1 MEVTKNSHK
10 KNLTLDSSP
19 RQIRS
24 QKLYQILL
32 KIYEF
37 SDLKDLLLLKEKE
50 FATLCDVEEI
60 HWYLNEDIFKNE
72 SLLDYNFK
80 KDLTSTPHH
89 CSCSL
94 SYKNQIYGELIFIS
108 SKMTKTQN
116 HFLQKIGLA
125 LSSSLHFI
133 QNKKRLETSRKQWE
147 FTFDSFYR
155 AFCITDNQFR
165 ILKFNQAFS
174 HYVGKPNLL
183 NSKISDVFPFPIKI
197 PSKDGSWISEGK
209 FEDKKIGLEFHL
221 KTLYLKNE
229 RLPIRLIRVK
239 DVTKRIKMEQKINQ
253 QAQQREL
260 GFIKGS
266 VAHELNNP
274 LAGIKALLHI
284 ISKNL
289 PPKES
294 SIKGTLEEMSQAV
307 ERCQAIVQNLLSAS
321 HSPQEEKEQNTH
333 LST

>member
-10 KNLTLDSSP
+10 KNPTSDSSP

-24 QKLYQILL
+24 QKLYQILF

-37 SDLKDLLLLKEKE
+37 SDLKDLFLLKEKE
-50 FATLCDVEEI
+50 FATLCGVKEI

-108 SKMTKTQN
+108 SKITKAQSN
-116 HFLQKIGLA
+116 FLQKIGLA
-125 LSSSLHFI
+125 LSSSLYFM
-133 QNKKRLETSRKQWE
+133 QNKKRLEISRKQWE
-147 FTFDSFYR
+147 FTFNSFYR
-155 AFCITDNQFR
+155 AFCITDNNFR

-174 HYVGKPNLL
+174 HYVENHNLL
-183 NSKISDVFPFPIKI
+183 NSKISDIFPFPIKKPI
-197 PSKDGSWISEGK
+197 RDGSWISQEQLEGK
-209 FEDKKIGLEFHL
+209 KISLEFHL

-229 RLPIRLIRVK
+229 RFPIRLIRVK
-239 DVTKRIKMEQKINQ
+239 DVTERIKMEQKINQ
-253 QAQQREL
+253 QAQKREL

-274 LAGIKALLHI
+274 LAGIKTLLHLLLQ
-284 ISKNL
+284 NL
-289 PPKES
+289 SSRES
-294 SIKGTLEEMSQAV
+294 FVKGTLEEMSQAV
-307 ERCQAIVQNLLSAS
+307 ERCQAIIQNLLSIS
-321 HSPQEEKEQNTH
+321 HSPQEEKEQNVQA
-333 LST
+333 ST